1 MILEFC
7 QNLKVTEKVD
17 VKEGEEEKVEE
28 GEDLYNYDFDLFWMV
43 KMKLKCYLSVYK
55 IKISK

>member
-28 GEDLYNYDFDLFWMV
+28 GEDLYNYDFDLF
-43 KMKLKCYLSVYK
+43 
-55 IKISK
+55 